1 LDAGVQRRGR
11 FAKPLQAPAGDDESA
26 RKAIEA
32 WLRSTRIEGREAL
45 RIVLALCLILSS
57 AAVAAQPARAPAAV
71 APACDRECLRGK
83 ITEVLFALTEH
94 DMSKLAVAPTLRVT
108 EDAVEKPLA
117 QVGLVRSVTKLRG
130 YRQDIIDER
139 AGQAVAG
146 VMVEESGAPILLV
159 VRVKVD
165 SEQRLSELELVTTRS
180 RTDGMIYAIDAYSGA
195 PAKQMNFVP
204 KPSQLAPREE
214 AVRIAMFYP
223 RGLSEAKTF
232 NAIGTPFAPDAFR
245 LENGALMAGPGCT
258 FAPGCADI
266 GNQSL
271 KIFETLGRL
280 TVRDLL
286 FDERLGIVLMRLS
299 WNQRGPGSDRLTAWE
314 MFKVYDGQIHM
325 VQAWM
330 RLFPPAQDL
339 GGWPIRPGITQP

>member
-1 LDAGVQRRGR
+1 M
-11 FAKPLQAPAGDDESA
+11 K
-26 RKAIEA
+26 
-32 WLRSTRIEGREAL
+32 RI
-45 RIVLALCLILSS
+45 LALCLLLLPTAVVAQPSS
-57 AAVAAQPARAPAAV
+57 APVAAATN
-71 APACDRECLRGK
+71 CDRECLRGK
-83 ITEVLFALTEH
+83 VSEVLYALTEH
-94 DMSKLAVAPTLRVT
+94 DLGKLDVAPTLRVT

-117 QVGLVRSVTKLRG
+117 QVGLARSVTKLRG

-165 SEQRLSELELVTTRS
+165 GQQKLSELELVATRS

-195 PAKQMNFVP
+195 PAKAMNLP
-204 KPSQLAPREE
+204 PRPEQLASRDQAIE
-214 AVRIAMFYP
+214 IAMHYP
-223 RGLSEAKTF
+223 RGLSNAKTF
-232 NAIGTPFAPDAFR
+232 NAVGTPFAKEAYR

-258 FAPGCADI
+258 FAPGCEDI

-271 KIFETLGRL
+271 AIFERLGRV
-280 TVRDLL
+280 TVRDILV
-286 FDERLGIVLMRLS
+286 DERMGIVLMRLS
-299 WNQRGPGSDRLTAWE
+299 WNRSGPGSDKLTAWE

-325 VQAWM
+325 VQAYM
-330 RLFPPAQDL
+330 RVFPPEQDL